1 MSFREKTAWVAFIS
15 TLLAWGGYF
24 AVVVHASIHGTDGGM
39 WLLWLF
45 LGITV
50 AQVVVMAVAAIVA
63 SILDPVDAQAARDE
77 RDDAVGRRA
86 SGVAYAV
93 LLTGLAV
100 VIAALH
106 VGLHGRGTI
115 FALLGLFMLG
125 EATRFGAQAIGYRRA
140 Q

>member
-1 MSFREKTAWVAFIS
+1 MSYREKIAWVAFLS
-15 TLLAWGGYF
+15 TVLAWGGYF
-24 AVVVHASIHGTDGGM
+24 AVVVHASINGTDDGI

-45 LGITV
+45 LGVTV
-50 AQVVVMAVAAIVA
+50 AQVVMIAAAAIVA
-63 SILDPVDAQAARDE
+63 AILDPADAQAARDE
-77 RDDAVGRRA
+77 RDHAVNRRA
-86 SGVAYAV
+86 SGVAYFA
-93 LLTGLAV
+93 LLVGLVA